1 MEQFDFLKEFEETIN
16 KLPAEMKYPAL
27 VMLGNAVAEML
38 PKAEKEY
45 IQSIEKMK
53 QQFMKMF
60 MSSIFDDDSSV
71 N

>member
-27 VMLGNAVAEML
+27 VMLGNAVADVTKSRE
-38 PKAEKEY
+38 EY